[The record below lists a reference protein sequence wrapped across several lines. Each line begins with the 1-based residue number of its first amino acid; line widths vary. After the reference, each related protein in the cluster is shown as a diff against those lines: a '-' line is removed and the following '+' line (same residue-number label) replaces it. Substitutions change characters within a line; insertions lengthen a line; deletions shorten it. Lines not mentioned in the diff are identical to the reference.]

1 MEAACRFLHCREGV
15 VPFKY
20 LGLSVG
26 ANSRK
31 VPTWEPMLDQLKKR
45 LNSWGNKYVS
55 LGGRIAL
62 LNSVL
67 NAIPIFYLSFLKIL
81 VKVLKMM
88 IRIQREFHWGG
99 VKGGR
104 KVCWVQWRK
113 VCQPKSKE
121 GLGVRDVKL
130 VNLSLL
136 AKWKWR
142 LLQEEQPLWKR
153 VLVDKYGDHVSGLVP
168 SEGARWSRFTSLWWR
183 NLMSLEV
190 GEGPNWFTMRVRR
203 KIGNG
208 MNTTF
213 WKDM

>member
-1 MEAACRFLHCREGV
+1 M
-15 VPFKY
+15 
-20 LGLSVG
+20 
-26 ANSRK
+26 
-31 VPTWEPMLDQLKKR
+31 
-45 LNSWGNKYVS
+45 
-55 LGGRIAL
+55 
-62 LNSVL
+62 
-67 NAIPIFYLSFLKIL
+67 
-81 VKVLKMM
+81 
-88 IRIQREFHWGG
+88 
-99 VKGGR
+99 
-104 KVCWVQWRK
+104 
-113 VCQPKSKE
+113 
-121 GLGVRDVKL
+121 RDMKL